1 MLRPMSLFG
10 MDGIMIIVQIKNFKA
25 LGTKPQNDQNFYL
38 SLSLSQSFLSK
49 LLNWFRHLN
58 TMKKGKKPESE
69 VIDDDLYSVST
80 KKIYK
85 PTYSYL

>member
-1 MLRPMSLFG
+1 MSLFG

-25 LGTKPQNDQNFYL
+25 LGTKPQNDQKFYL

-58 TMKKGKKPESE
+58 TMKKGKKT
-69 VIDDDLYSVST
+69 L
-80 KKIYK
+80 K
-85 PTYSYL
+85 

>member
-1 MLRPMSLFG
+1 MSLFG

-58 TMKKGKKPESE
+58 TMKKGKKT
-69 VIDDDLYSVST
+69 L
-80 KKIYK
+80 K
-85 PTYSYL
+85 